1 MRINTNVEALNAQRN
16 LNVTGQMYAKS
27 IEKLSSGLR
36 INRAADDAAGLS
48 ISEKLRSQVRG
59 VNQAIRNSQDGISM
73 IQTAE
78 GALNEAHDIVQRMRE
93 LSVQAGNDTLSSADR
108 VAIGDELSQLRDEI
122 DGIASRTNFNGK
134 NLLNGSLAV
143 AQDTGTSTLNIG
155 TTVGTTAITALDVS
169 GAEAGETY
177 TASYDATNDLLTLTR
192 GSDSVSLGTVF
203 VADTPR
209 RSTSANWA
217 CLVHGYRHRRRRR
230 HRLWP
235 PRWGWHDR
243 NERRV
248 PATRP
253 SRSASTPVRRSTLV
267 FNAMASN
274 AIGGGTTVDAAVNT
288 CRPDDL
294 LQHRC
299 GVQGATRTPCVTSA
313 GQRAQ
318 DISAQ
323 RPEPGLVQNRLEHTV
338 KNLRPLRRTWL
349 LRKPA
354 SATPTWRR
362 RRSSKAQIP
371 AQAGTAI
378 LAQANQA
385 PQSVLGPSGSP
396 GPRPQ
401 TRTDPD
407 VGSWPAFLCCRL

>member
-1 MRINTNVEALNAQRN
+1 MDARLWTIGTGGLSIMRINTNVEALNAQRN

-134 NLLNGSLAV
+134 NLLNGSLSV

-155 TTVGTTAITALDVS
+155 SAIGTTAVTALDVS

-177 TASYDATNDLLTLTR
+177 TASYDAGTDTLTLTR
-192 GSDSVSLGTVF
+192 GSDSVAQSVAVVNDSQTFDFSELGVSFTLTGTDLADDIGAVLDGETIVTSAGSGNATF
-203 VADTPR
+203 QIGADTGQ
-209 RSTSANWA
+209 TIDAA
-217 CLVHGYRHRRRRR
+217 
-230 HRLWP
+230 
-235 PRWGWHDR
+235 
-243 NERRV
+243 
-248 PATRP
+248 
-253 SRSASTPVRRSTLV
+253 

-288 CRPDDL
+288 YAALNASSTDADFKAAANTLRDSLDVAL
-294 LQHRC
+294 
-299 GVQGATRTPCVTSA
+299 
-313 GQRAQ
+313 Q

-323 RPEPGLVQNRLEHTV
+323 RSELGSVQNRLEHTV
-338 KNLRPLRRTWL
+338 KNLGV
-349 LRKPA
+349 A
-354 SATPTWRR
+354 SENLAASEARIRDADMAAETVAFT
-362 RRSSKAQIP
+362 KAQILQ
-371 AQAGTAI
+371 QAGTAI

-385 PQSVLGPSGSP
+385 PQSVLGLL
-396 GPRPQ
+396 R
-401 TRTDPD
+401 
-407 VGSWPAFLCCRL
+407 